1 MVNYGE
7 VGRPKKIQG
16 DVDASYQSQIG
27 LEVVVG
33 READGLIDNRFR
45 SELRPMRRLGGQAEY
60 VHLVGGHRARGAIS
74 SSESSP
80 YVPFRLSVLSA
91 EHILSQENTFCS
103 KRRHFIAREHIL

>member
-33 READGLIDNRFR
+33 REAEKLW
-45 SELRPMRRLGGQAEY
+45 
-60 VHLVGGHRARGAIS
+60 ARGLGEKAQCG
-74 SSESSP
+74 
-80 YVPFRLSVLSA
+80 A
-91 EHILSQENTFCS
+91 EHTF
-103 KRRHFIAREHIL
+103 I